1 MGPREDRAERPGLWR
16 IFRRIWPYVWP
27 QWRVIGGS
35 LLALA
40 AEVGLRL
47 LEPWPLKF
55 VFDRILGVEQPTAAG
70 DAVTLPLSA
79 TLLLA
84 AAAMTIV
91 VVTGLRAGAAYV
103 SSVGFALA
111 GSRVCTDLRNAL
123 YRHLQT
129 LSLSFHSRS
138 KSGDLLLRVIGDAGM
153 LRDVAVTAA
162 LPLLAN
168 VLILASMMTLM
179 LWLRWDLA
187 ILALVPAPLF
197 LARTRK
203 LSRDIGDVSRKQRQ
217 REGAM
222 AASAVEAI
230 TAIRTVQ
237 ALSLE
242 ETFSKAFSSQGSKS
256 LREGVQAKRLSAQL
270 ERSTD
275 LFIAIATALVVFY
288 GAWLAVRRAITPGDL
303 LVFLA
308 YLKNAFKPVQDF
320 AKYTGR
326 LAKARAAAERVVDV
340 LERAPAIRNLPGA
353 RPAPRFEGAVRFEGV
368 HFAYDDGRVVLRGL
382 DLEIRPRETLAL
394 VGPSG
399 IGKSTLASLMLR
411 LYEPSGGRILIDGHD
426 IREYTIESLRSHIAV
441 VLQDSPLFAASIGEN
456 IALGTPVPTEG
467 DVVAAARMANAFDF
481 IQRLPQRFDT
491 MVGERGATLSHGQK
505 QRLAIARAAVRDAP
519 ILILDEPTTGLDSQS
534 EHAVI
539 EGLQFAARGRT
550 VLLITHDLALAARA
564 DRIVFLEDGHAIEEG
579 TPAALLQA
587 NGRFAAMY
595 AMHGHADPA
604 LSSMSPHTH
613 AYAR

>member
-1 MGPREDRAERPGLWR
+1 MGPREDHAARPGFWR
-16 IFRRIWPYVWP
+16 IVRRVWPYVWP
-27 QWRVIGGS
+27 QWRVIGVS

-40 AEVGLRL
+40 AEVALRL

-55 VFDRILGVEQPTAAG
+55 VFDRLLGGEEAARAG
-70 DAVTLPLSA
+70 GALFASLPAV
-79 TLLLA
+79 LLLA
-84 AAAMTIV
+84 VAAMTIV
-91 VVTGLRAGAAYV
+91 VVTGLRAGAAYA

-129 LSLSFHSRS
+129 LSLAFHSRS
-138 KSGDLLLRVIGDAGM
+138 KSGDLLLRVIGDAAL

-168 VLILASMMTLM
+168 ILILASMMGLM

-187 ILALVPAPLF
+187 LLALAPAPLF
-197 LARTRK
+197 IATTK
-203 LSRDIGDVSRKQRQ
+203 QLSRDIGDVSRKQRQ

-242 ETFSKAFSSQGSKS
+242 ETFSRAFSSQGSKS
-256 LREGVQAKRLSAQL
+256 LREGVQAKRLAARL

-275 LFIAIATALVVFY
+275 LFVAAATALVVFY
-288 GAWLAVRRAITPGDL
+288 GAWLALRREITPGDL

-326 LAKARAAAERVVDV
+326 LAKAGAAAERVVDV

-353 RPAPRFEGAVRFEGV
+353 RPAPRFDGAVRFDNV

-382 DLEIRPRETLAL
+382 DLDIRPRETLAL

-411 LYEPSGGRILIDGHD
+411 LYEPSAGRILIDGHD
-426 IREYTIESLRSHIAV
+426 IREYTIESLRSHVAV
-441 VLQDSPLFAASIGEN
+441 VLQDGPLFVATVGEN
-456 IALGTPVPTEG
+456 IALGAPAATAA
-467 DVVAAARMANAFDF
+467 DVEAAAKVANAFDF
-481 IQRLPQRFDT
+481 IQRLPKRFDT
-491 MVGERGATLSHGQK
+491 MVGERGATLSHGQR

-519 ILILDEPTTGLDSQS
+519 ILILDEPTTGLDSES
-534 EHAVI
+534 EHSVI
-539 EGLQFAARGRT
+539 QGLQFTARGRT

-564 DRIVFLEDGHAIEEG
+564 DRIVVLEEGRVIEEG

-587 NGRFAAMY
+587 SGRFAAMY
-595 AMHGHADPA
+595 AMQAVVDRRPA
-604 LSSMSPHTH
+604 SASPHVH
-613 AYAR
+613 AHAR

>member
-1 MGPREDRAERPGLWR
+1 MGTREEGAGRPRLWR
-16 IFRRIWPYVWP
+16 ILRHIWPYLWP
-27 QWRVIGGS
+27 QWRAIGAS
-35 LLALA
+35 LLALV

-55 VFDRILGVEQPTAAG
+55 VFDRLLGVEQPAHDG
-70 DAVTLPLSA
+70 GSLVPPLSSL
-79 TLLLA
+79 LLLA
-84 AAAMTIV
+84 AAAMSIV

-129 LSLSFHSRS
+129 LSLSFHSQS
-138 KSGDLLLRVIGDAGM
+138 KSGDLLLRVIGDAGL

-168 VLILASMMTLM
+168 VLILASMIGLM

-187 ILALVPAPLF
+187 LLALAPAPF
-197 LARTRK
+197 FFATTRK
-203 LSRDIGDVSRKQRQ
+203 LSRDIGEVSRKQRQ
-217 REGAM
+217 REGAL

-256 LREGVQAKRLSAQL
+256 LREGVQAKRLSARL

-275 LFIAIATALVVFY
+275 LFIAVATALVVFY
-288 GAWLAVRRAITPGDL
+288 GSWLTMRRAITPGDL

-308 YLKNAFKPVQDF
+308 YLKSAFKPVQDF

-326 LAKARAAAERVVDV
+326 LAKGRAAAERVVDV

-353 RPAPRFEGAVRFEGV
+353 QPAQRFDGAVRFERV
-368 HFAYDDGRVVLRGL
+368 HFAYDDGHLVLRGL

-411 LYEPSGGRILIDGHD
+411 LYEPSAGRILIDGHD

-441 VLQDSPLFAASIGEN
+441 VLQDSPLFAATIGEN
-456 IALGTPVPTEG
+456 IALGAPAATEA
-467 DVVAAARMANAFDF
+467 DVVAAARIANAFDF

-491 MVGERGATLSHGQK
+491 VVGERGATLSHGQR

-519 ILILDEPTTGLDSQS
+519 ILILDEPTTGLDTQS
-534 EHAVI
+534 EQAVI
-539 EGLQFAARGRT
+539 QGLHFAARGRT

-564 DRIVFLEDGHAIEEG
+564 DRIVFLEEGRAIEEG

-587 NGRFAAMY
+587 NGRFAAMH
-595 AMHGHADPA
+595 AMQVQADSALASTSPPA
-604 LSSMSPHTH
+604 H